1 MATLPT
7 AAQISADILS
17 RNERADDIER
27 LKLMA
32 DLPDLGYVD
41 ISAQVELIQALERW
55 PLLAHLQAFMP
66 HTQPASMDD
75 TP

>member
-27 LKLMA
+27 LKFMV
-32 DLPDLGYVD
+32 DLPDLRYVD
-41 ISAQVELIQALERW
+41 ISAQVELLQALERW
-55 PLLAHLQAFMP
+55 PLLAHLEAR
-66 HTQPASMDD
+66 HKPATLDD

>member
-27 LKLMA
+27 LKLMV
-32 DLPDLGYVD
+32 DLPELGYVD
-41 ISAQVELIQALERW
+41 ISAQVELLQTLERW
-55 PLLAHLQAFMP
+55 PLLAHLQACTP
-66 HTQPASMDD
+66 PAPSDD